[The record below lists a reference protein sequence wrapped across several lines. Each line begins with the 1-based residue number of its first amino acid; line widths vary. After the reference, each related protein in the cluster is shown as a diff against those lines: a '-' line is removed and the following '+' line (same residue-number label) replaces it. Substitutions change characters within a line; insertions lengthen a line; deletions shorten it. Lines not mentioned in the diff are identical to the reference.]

1 MHGSVFAV
9 ALAFVALVA
18 APVHAQSAMPKQPVA
33 TGSLVAKV
41 CSACHGVDGN
51 SQRPGVP
58 SLAGQIQPYLEGQL
72 HAFAAQGEQRV
83 SGIMG
88 AIAVN
93 LSADEMKRLATYYAR
108 QQLQPVPL
116 LEVTPRVRSATRR
129 KQGHGEKIFF
139 EGLPKKGAA
148 SCASCHGGRAEGL
161 SDLFPRLAGQHEW
174 YLAEQLRRFRAG
186 TRTTDPRAMMRKV
199 AAGLDDGDIEAVS
212 RYLAL
217 LR

>member
-1 MHGSVFAV
+1 
-9 ALAFVALVA
+9 
-18 APVHAQSAMPKQPVA
+18 MPKQPIA
-33 TGSLVAKV
+33 TGPLVAAV
-41 CSACHGVDGN
+41 CAACHGVDGN

-83 SGIMG
+83 SGVMG

-93 LSADEMKRLATYYAR
+93 LSADEMKQLATYYAR
-108 QQLQPVPL
+108 QQLRPATL
-116 LEVTPRVRSATRR
+116 LEVAPRVRAATSRR
-129 KQGHGEKIFF
+129 HGHGEKLFF
-139 EGLPKKGAA
+139 EGLPKKGVA

-161 SDLFPRLAGQHEW
+161 SDLFPRLAGQHES
-174 YLAEQLRRFRAG
+174 YLAEQLRRFRAR

-199 AAGLDDGDIEAVS
+199 SARLTDRDIEAVS